1 MDNQNIEIL
10 EVLIEIRDTLNRI
23 FICFEDEYIEIQKR
37 KYGEKLDAFEA
48 MLTDVRKK
56 IFLLL
61 CDQKHYSQVKIA
73 QIVGISQ
80 PTVSRF
86 VSYLVENGFIE
97 QIEVEDGNIIYRDRY
112 NLLKVLLSKK
122 DG

>member
-37 KYGEKLDAFEA
+37 KYEEKLDAFEE

-56 IFLLL
+56 IFPLLF
-61 CDQKHYSQVKIA
+61 DQKHYSQVEIA
-73 QIVGISQ
+73 QLVGASQ
-80 PTVSRF
+80 PTVSNF
-86 VSYLVENGFIE
+86 VRSLVENGLIE
-97 QIEVEDGNIIYRDRY
+97 QIEDEDGKIIHCDRY
-112 NLLKVLLSKK
+112 NLLKVLPK
-122 DG
+122 

>member
-61 CDQKHYSQVKIA
+61 FDQKHYSQVKIA
-73 QIVGISQ
+73 QMRNPVDSIADSGLIRSLI
-80 PTVSRF
+80 PG
-86 VSYLVENGFIE
+86 GF
-97 QIEVEDGNIIYRDRY
+97 DH
-112 NLLKVLLSKK
+112 
-122 DG
+122 